1 MQFWNE
7 LEGRVVEGYALRRL
21 VRPEGRTAWFE
32 TETGA
37 SRPAIISL
45 TESLTDAD
53 EVTERLEGAQRLKH
67 PNLLSID
74 KVGRTRIDGT
84 LFVYAIMEHTDQ
96 DLSDVLRG
104 RALSKDEARQV
115 AEALVG
121 ALTAIHRENWVH
133 GRVEPAS
140 VLAVGEA
147 VKLRSDCLQALGG
160 TRAGDVAGVGAIL
173 FHAFTQRK
181 VSSADDAQ
189 INRIPAPFAE
199 IVRNSFGSR
208 WNLAQIAAVLK
219 SPSAAVAAVPP
230 AAAPSTTAPAPPPAP
245 AAAIPAPAAA
255 SIAPPGIAQNTAP
268 ITSVRPPAAQPAAVE
283 PAPLRQDEPTRRD
296 EEDEKESRKPPLGL
310 YAAVAVALLLL
321 LSWLLFRPKAAPH
334 TNAPGGTAAS
344 QSPAPQALAPARK
357 PSADRLAPNQPQPA
371 SVAGAA
377 GSGTRSAWR
386 VIVYT
391 YRRQDQAEQKVEEI
405 NREHPDLAASV
416 FSPKE
421 GSEPY
426 LVILG
431 GPMDRGGAFKMRD
444 KALKTGLP
452 ADTYA
457 QNFSK

>member
-7 LEGRVVEGYALRRL
+7 LEGRVVEGYPLRRL
-21 VRPEGRTAWFE
+21 VRSEGRTAWFE
-32 TETGA
+32 TETHEGE

-53 EVTERLEGAQRLKH
+53 EVTERLETARRLKH
-67 PNLLSID
+67 PNLVAID

-104 RALSKDEARQV
+104 RTLSKEEARQV

-121 ALTAIHRENWVH
+121 ALTTIHREGWVH

-140 VLAVGEA
+140 VLAVGET
-147 VKLRSDCLQALGG
+147 VKLRSDCLQAPGG
-160 TRAGDVAGVGAIL
+160 ARAGDVAGIGAVL

-181 VSSADDAQ
+181 ASSADDAQ

-199 IVRNSFGSR
+199 IVRNSFSSR

-219 SPSAAVAAVPP
+219 PPSAPGASM
-230 AAAPSTTAPAPPPAP
+230 PSTTAPAAT
-245 AAAIPAPAAA
+245 ASIPAPAAA
-255 SIAPPGIAQNTAP
+255 SIASPGIAQNPGP
-268 ITSVRPPAAQPAAVE
+268 ITPIRLPALQAAE
-283 PAPLRQDEPTRRD
+283 PAPAMWRD
-296 EEDEKESRKPPLGL
+296 EEDERQSPKRPLRL
-310 YAAVAVALLLL
+310 YAVIAVALLVLL
-321 LSWLLFRPKAAPH
+321 GWLLFRPKARPH
-334 TNAPGGTAAS
+334 RGTAGRATVS
-344 QSPAPQALAPARK
+344 HSAAPLPLAPARK
-357 PSADRLAPNQPQPA
+357 PSAERVAPAQSQQAND
-371 SVAGAA
+371 AGATA
-377 GSGTRSAWR
+377 SGTRSAWR

-405 NREHPDLAASV
+405 NHANPDLAASV
-416 FSPKE
+416 FSPK
-421 GSEPY
+421 GSREAY

-431 GPMDRGGAFKMRD
+431 GPMDRAGASKMRD
-444 KALKTGLP
+444 KALRAGLP